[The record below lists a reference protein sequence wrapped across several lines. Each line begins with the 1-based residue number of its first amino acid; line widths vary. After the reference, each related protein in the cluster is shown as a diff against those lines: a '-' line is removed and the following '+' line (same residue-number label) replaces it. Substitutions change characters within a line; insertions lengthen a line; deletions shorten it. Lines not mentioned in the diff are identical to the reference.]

1 MSYRIFDGYM
11 NPQQLDGYVHVQ
23 NSGVYIYTFDGYNI
37 GFFTGADTVYDSA
50 KGVIYLLNRIN
61 APTSNPS
68 GGLFFYAEDG
78 DGYIRNSNGWVQ
90 SVTGT
95 RVVRQLT
102 LDANYTA
109 VQSDYQ
115 SKIIEVTSSLSLTA
129 TRNFVLPIVS
139 GYQWTVYNNT
149 TGAQS
154 IQFIGSTGT
163 GITIANGKRA
173 IVYCDGTNIVRV
185 SPDT

>member
-1 MSYRIFDGYM
+1 MSYRIFDGYLS
-11 NPQQLDGYVHVQ
+11 PQQSDGYVHVT
-23 NSGVYIYTFDGYNI
+23 NAGVAIYTFDGYNL
-37 GFFTGADTVYDSA
+37 GFFTNADTVYDSA
-50 KGVIYLLNRIN
+50 KGIIYILNRTT

-68 GGLFFYAEDG
+68 GGLYFYAEGG
-78 DGYIRNSNGWVQ
+78 DGYMRNSNGWVQ

-102 LDANYTA
+102 SDANYTA

-115 SKIIEVTSSLSLTA
+115 AKIIEVTSSLSLTA

-154 IQFIGSTGT
+154 IQFIGSSGT
-163 GITIANGKRA
+163 GITVANAKRA
-173 IVYCDGTNIVRV
+173 IIYCDGTNIVRV
-185 SPDT
+185 TADT